1 MSEDIKVGSE
11 LSGKLKSVNVE
22 EGDSIR
28 IGQVLSVL
36 ENDDYRA
43 ELASCAAEVQ
53 AKGATLRK
61 VVNGA
66 RGQERSEAL
75 AGVRAAEAVMKN
87 AQGDLQRRQELYES
101 GVISREEL
109 DRYTRE
115 YNVAKEEHQEK
126 SDSYS
131 LVNAATREEDVA
143 FARADLEL
151 AQAHW
156 PRPRARYDKTFIKSP
171 INGIVLRKHH
181 RNGESVSNSAATPT
195 AAALTIGDTA
205 VLRVRVDIDESDV
218 NKVRVGQKAYVTA
231 DAFGKQKFG
240 GHVVRIGELLG
251 PKTIRTDEPT
261 ERVDRKFLE
270 ALVELDPGAQLPM
283 GLRVDTFVLA
293 GGGQSAALRVGRHIR
308 RWPLLHAQASERA
321 FVRPRQVRYQAAL
334 RPDSLASLILYG
346 GHLFLIQP
354 RVRKMPVCRYAASYC
369 AHRRMDDS
377 DWNKPFWLPLFRR
390 RADLG
395 GH

>member
-1 MSEDIKVGSE
+1 MEITVIKKLGILSAVAVTVLTISIRLFSAARHSANNPNPAARSSDLLSDVVAGPGRIEPVSEDIKLGSE

-28 IGQVLSVL
+28 IGQVLAVL

-53 AKGATLRK
+53 AKEATLRK

-66 RGQERSEAL
+66 RGQERSEAS

-87 AQGDLQRRQELYES
+87 AQAELQRRQELYQG

-109 DRYTRE
+109 DHYIRE
-115 YNVAKEEHQEK
+115 YNVAKEEYQEK
-126 SDSYS
+126 SDHNS

-143 FARADLEL
+143 FAQADLQL
-151 AQAHW
+151 AQAHMASAQ
-156 PRPRARYDKTFIKSP
+156 ARYDKTFIKSP

-181 RNGESVSNSAATPT
+181 RNGESVSNSATTPDPV
-195 AAALTIGDTA
+195 LTIGDTE
-205 VLRVRVDIDESDV
+205 VLRVRVDVDESDV

-231 DAFGKQKFG
+231 DAFGRQKFSG
-240 GHVVRIGELLG
+240 RVVHIGELLG

-283 GLRVDTFVLA
+283 GLRVDTFIMA
-293 GGGQSAALRVGRHIR
+293 GGEPSAALR
-308 RWPLLHAQASERA
+308 
-321 FVRPRQVRYQAAL
+321 
-334 RPDSLASLILYG
+334 
-346 GHLFLIQP
+346 
-354 RVRKMPVCRYAASYC
+354 
-369 AHRRMDDS
+369 
-377 DWNKPFWLPLFRR
+377 
-390 RADLG
+390 
-395 GH
+395 